1 MDAEKRS
8 FGRLWSIEPSKDDG
22 DNEFHWNPELEEQ
35 QLQDYHIVNLI
46 EGVESRC
53 SNLTVGAKKLSDA
66 KALLLASS
74 RASGAPCCSAQEL
87 DATVLKI
94 VSHVVAKK
102 LGSTIC
108 GYPASIAMEGTSLV
122 LTLQRFSG
130 PLDETFL
137 SELQTAID
145 ALFVRE
151 ATALV
156 TLDLARERRNFWKRG
171 GAIVG
176 EPLGSNDES
185 TWRDLL
191 EGSRDLEL
199 TDDLTEQEKCLGG
212 QLAAKSL
219 CEARV
224 VAGEDEAG
232 ASCLLA
238 PLGLLGDSNN
248 PILASMVTAGT
259 ALITDSIAG
268 GGDIHNYAVR
278 SVALRGCRGCAVRLG
293 WQRTCTIS

>member
-1 MDAEKRS
+1 MEAERRS
-8 FGRLWSIEPSKDDG
+8 FGRLWIIEPSKDDG
-22 DNEFHWNPELEEQ
+22 DNEFHWSPELEEQ
-35 QLQDYHIVNLI
+35 QIQDHHIVNLV

-53 SNLTVGAKKLSDA
+53 SNLTVGAKNVSDS
-66 KALLLASS
+66 KALLLACS

-87 DATVLKI
+87 DATVLRI
-94 VSHVVAKK
+94 VSHVVAQK
-102 LGSTIC
+102 LGSTLC
-108 GYPASIAMEGTSLV
+108 GYPASVSVEGTSLV

-137 SELQTAID
+137 SELQASVGD
-145 ALFVRE
+145 FFVRE

-156 TLDLARERRNFWKRG
+156 TLDLARGRGSVWKRG
-171 GAIVG
+171 NVG
-176 EPLGSNDES
+176 LGETLEQS

-191 EGSRDLEL
+191 EGSRDLDL
-199 TDDLTEQEKCLGG
+199 TDDLTGQEQSLGG

-219 CEARV
+219 SEARV

-238 PLGLLGDSNN
+238 PLGILGDSNN
-248 PILASMVTAGT
+248 PILAAMVTAGT

-268 GGDIHNYAVR
+268 GGDIHGYTVR
-278 SVALRGCRGCAVRLG
+278 SVALRGCRGCAVGLC